1 MLHSGIFRYDRQIG
15 LLTCVAAL
23 LAAIRPPGFASGV
36 VGTFGIYGA
45 LHASVM
51 VVTLRTKVPAG
62 RRLLFVAIAGG
73 LSMVS
78 AAVALWANRVTGG
91 SGVAQPA
98 PLLCLSSG
106 FGAATYAMSIRR
118 FFGVPLK
125 AAAMGTIALGCVAA
139 TLAVVV
145 SGLYL
150 KGGGLW
156 VAVSWWFALSLG
168 LWFHDRGGGFTGLA
182 RAGRRWDHP

>member
-1 MLHSGIFRYDRQIG
+1 MLNPGIFRYDRQVG
-15 LLTCVAAL
+15 LLTCVAAV
-23 LAAIRPPGFASGV
+23 LAAIRPPGLASGV

-45 LHASVM
+45 LHASAM
-51 VVTLRTKVPAG
+51 VVTLRTKAPAG
-62 RRLLFVAIAGG
+62 RRLLFVATAAG

-78 AAVALWANRVTGG
+78 AALGLWANRVTGG

-98 PLLCLSSG
+98 PLLCLTSG
-106 FGAATYAMSIRR
+106 FGAATYVLLIRR
-118 FFGVPLK
+118 FFGVALRP
-125 AAAMGTIALGCVAA
+125 AAMGTIALGCVAA

-168 LWFHDRGGGFTGLA
+168 LWLHDRGGGFTGLA
-182 RAGRRWDHP
+182 GAGRRWDHP